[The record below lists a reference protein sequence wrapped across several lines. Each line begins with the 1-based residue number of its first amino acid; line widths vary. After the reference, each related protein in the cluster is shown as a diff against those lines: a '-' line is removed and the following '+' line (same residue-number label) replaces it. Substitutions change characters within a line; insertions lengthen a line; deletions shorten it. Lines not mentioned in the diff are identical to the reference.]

1 MLTRYLMS
9 LLKGAITACPNAHA
23 NHSGPTVATPTSAHP
38 LGVMPSS
45 LRKRPGSVSTSNEP
59 SRPFNGSIASVSSL
73 SSARLRRA

>member
-9 LLKGAITACPNAHA
+9 LLKGAVTACPNAHA

-45 LRKRPGSVSTSNEP
+45 LRKRPGSVST
-59 SRPFNGSIASVSSL
+59 
-73 SSARLRRA
+73 